1 MPFFQPPLRLDDF
14 PRASS
19 AFPVASTSAARL
31 PDSPSPNKK
40 RRVGSVPPSLATGQR
55 GHGSAQSKAT
65 SQRCASDPTPSRKR
79 RRGRADLSFSPVRT
93 ARLLARKPLLASL
106 RRTQP
111 AEAKSMHATPS

>member
-19 AFPVASTSAARL
+19 AFPVASPA
-31 PDSPSPNKK
+31 SPSPNKK
-40 RRVGSVPPSLATGQR
+40 GRVGSVPPSLATGQR